1 MSDPVLDQDP
11 TWTKSSRSDRIRIHI
26 IGTINILYFI
36 FQVCTH
42 AQLSLSQFPL
52 LPFFLLLPKLVT
64 VFCHQKI
71 DGASQP
77 CTKHTARFT
86 VSYFTVMFS
95 NVFFLSM
102 MRLFL
107 SLLQGALI
115 FLFPEKRGIDR
126 NLPILS

>member
-1 MSDPVLDQDP
+1 MSKRSDPVLDPNPVLDPDP
-11 TWTKSSRSDRIRIHI
+11 TWIKIHNTS
-26 IGTINILYFI
+26 TINIFIFI

-86 VSYFTVMFS
+86 VSYLTEMFS
-95 NVFFLSM
+95 NVF
-102 MRLFL
+102 
-107 SLLQGALI
+107 
-115 FLFPEKRGIDR
+115 R
-126 NLPILS
+126 NVF